1 MASASTDTTANVVAP
16 PAEPTT
22 IEKLRGLRWSIAS
35 NSANTVFV
43 QYTFFGSIFVL
54 FLNELGLSKGQIGF
68 LLSLLP
74 FTGLISIFIA
84 PAVARFGYKRTYVTA
99 WAGRTIIAAFML
111 LTPWVAMTYGL
122 DMTLVFISV
131 TVAAFSLVRSI
142 GMTANM
148 PWVQEYVPDTMR
160 GKYTATSNMF
170 TSAIGFAAVSLGGF
184 VLGRVVGLPGFVIL
198 ISVGILGG
206 FLSTWLASFIP
217 GGAPVP
223 ERAAA
228 KKKRDLGAAL
238 RDGNYMRY
246 LVGVALLTLAT
257 VPLGSFL
264 PLYMREQVGLSP
276 GNIVLLQIGTLA
288 GGLATSFLWG
298 WAADRYGSK
307 PVMLWGLLLRMSLPV
322 LWMFMPKNSPISLY
336 VALGIALFQ
345 GLADMGWGIGSAR
358 MLYVSIV
365 PNAKRSDYMALY
377 TAWTG
382 IAGGISQLV
391 GGQLLQ
397 AFQGVSGQF
406 FFLTLNPYI
415 PLFGLALILPL
426 VSLLIMRAI
435 RLTESLGMGE
445 FVGIFLRGNPFLAM
459 SSLVRYHLA
468 KDEQSTL
475 LVTERLGQTRS
486 LLAVDELLEA
496 LQDPRFNVRFEAIIA
511 ISRMPADPR
520 LTAALIEILH
530 GSELALSVV
539 AAWALGRIGDPTAHD
554 ALMRG
559 LDSDFRSIQAHSV
572 RALGSLGNPDI
583 APLLSERLRTEEN
596 PGLQMA
602 YASALGQLGASEAAS
617 DLLALLR
624 STENPGARLEVAL
637 SVGRLVGNEHNF
649 VQLARNVRSDPG
661 TTLAQAVQALKRRL
675 DRRSEE
681 GASLRTL
688 LDEETAVLGHGDME
702 SGSRSLG
709 RLIQEMPQERFD
721 PTAQVILAECAA
733 QLEASGAAH
742 IEYAIL
748 ALHTLDAG
756 WK

>member
-1 MASASTDTTANVVAP
+1 MTADTNTPVTADTSP
-16 PAEPTT
+16 TEPTT

-99 WAGRTIIAAFML
+99 WAGRTAIATFML
-111 LTPWVAMTYGL
+111 LTPWVAATYGL
-122 DMTLVFISV
+122 EVTLIFISF

-170 TSAIGFAAVSLGGF
+170 TSVVGFASVSVGGF
-184 VLGRVVGLPGFVIL
+184 VLSRVVGLPGFVLL
-198 ISVGILGG
+198 ISVGIIGG

-223 ERAAA
+223 NRPEQKRQ
-228 KKKRDLGAAL
+228 RDLGAAL
-238 RDGNYMRY
+238 RDNNYVRY

-264 PLYMREQVGLSP
+264 PLYMREEVGLSS
-276 GNIVLLQIGTLA
+276 GNIVLLQIGTLG

-322 LWMFMPKNSPISLY
+322 LWMLMPKNSPVSLY
-336 VALGIALFQ
+336 FALGIALFQ
-345 GLADMGWGIGSAR
+345 GMADMGWGIGSAR

-377 TAWTG
+377 NAWTG
-382 IAGGISQLV
+382 IAGGVSQLV

-397 AFQGVSGQF
+397 ASQGVSGQF

-415 PLFGLALILPL
+415 PLFGLALVLPL

-435 RLTESLGMGE
+435 KLTESVGMGE

-459 SSLVRYHLA
+459 TSLVRYHLA
-468 KDEQSTL
+468 KDEQATL
-475 LVTERLGQTRS
+475 HMTERLGQTRS

-496 LQDPRFNVRFEAIIA
+496 LQDPRFNVRFEAVVA

-520 LTAALIEILH
+520 LTAALIDILH
-530 GSELALSVV
+530 GSELALAVI
-539 AAWALGRIGDPTAHD
+539 AAWALGRIGDPTAYD
-554 ALMRG
+554 ALLRG
-559 LDSDFRSIQAHSV
+559 VDSEFRSIQAHSI
-572 RALGSLGNPDI
+572 RALGALGNPEI
-583 APLLSERLRTEEN
+583 APIFTERLTSEEN
-596 PGLQMA
+596 PGVQMA
-602 YASALGQLGASEAAS
+602 YASALGHLGAREAVEE
-617 DLLALLR
+617 LLLLLR
-624 STENPGARLEVAL
+624 QVKNPGARLEVAL
-637 SVGRLVGNEHNF
+637 SIARLVGSEHNF

-661 TTLAQAVQALKRRL
+661 TTLAQAVQGLKRRL
-675 DRRSEE
+675 GRGSDE
-681 GASLRTL
+681 ADSLRSL
-688 LDEETAVLGHGDME
+688 LDEETAVLGQGDVE

-709 RLIQEMPQERFD
+709 QLIRQIPVEHFD
-721 PTAQVILAECAA
+721 ATAQVILNECADRL
-733 QLEASGAAH
+733 QESGAAH
-742 IEYAIL
+742 IEYAVL

>member
-1 MASASTDTTANVVAP
+1 MASATVDET

-99 WAGRTIIAAFML
+99 WAGRTAVATFML
-111 LTPWVAMTYGL
+111 LTPWVAATYGL
-122 DMTLVFISV
+122 DVTLIFISV

-160 GKYTATSNMF
+160 GKYTATNNTFASVV
-170 TSAIGFAAVSLGGF
+170 GFAAVTLGGF
-184 VLGRVVGLPGFVIL
+184 VLGRIAGLPGFVIL
-198 ISVGILGG
+198 ISVGIVGG
-206 FLSTWLASFIP
+206 FASTWLASFIP

-223 ERAAA
+223 NRAE
-228 KKKRDLGAAL
+228 KKKRELGAAL
-238 RDGNYMRY
+238 RDSNYMRY

-264 PLYMREQVGLSP
+264 PLFMREEVGLSS

-322 LWMFMPKNSPISLY
+322 LWMLMPRHSSLSLY
-336 VALGIALFQ
+336 AALGIALFQ

-377 TAWTG
+377 NAWTG

-397 AFQGVSGQF
+397 ASQGVTGQF

-415 PLFGLALILPL
+415 PLFGLALVLPL

-435 RLTESLGMGE
+435 RLTESVGMGE

-459 SSLVRYHLA
+459 TSLVRYHLA

-486 LLAVDELLEA
+486 RLAVDELLEA

-511 ISRMPADPR
+511 IARMPAEPR
-520 LTAALIEILH
+520 LTAALVEILH
-530 GSELALSVV
+530 GSELALAVV
-539 AAWALGRIGDPTAHD
+539 AAWALGRVGDPTAYD
-554 ALMRG
+554 PLVRG
-559 LDSDFRSIQAHSV
+559 LDSDYRSIQAHSV
-572 RALGSLGNPDI
+572 RALGALGNPDV
-583 APLLSERLRTEEN
+583 AAELMERLQGEEN
-596 PGLQMA
+596 RGLQMA
-602 YASALGQLGASEAAS
+602 YASALGQLGATEAVQE
-617 DLLALLR
+617 LLTLLR
-624 STENPGARLEVAL
+624 STDNPGARLEVAL
-637 SVGRLVGNEHNF
+637 AVGRLVGNENSF
-649 VQLARNVRSDPG
+649 IQLARNVRSDPG
-661 TTLAQAVQALKRRL
+661 TTLAQAVQGLKRRL
-675 DRRSEE
+675 NRGDADADALRS
-681 GASLRTL
+681 L
-688 LDEETAVLGHGDME
+688 LDQETAVLGHGE
-702 SGSRSLG
+702 IEEGSRSLG
-709 RLIQEMPQERFD
+709 QLIRQMPLEHFD
-721 PTAQVILAECAA
+721 PTAQAILSECADR
-733 QLEASGAAH
+733 LEESGADH

>member
-1 MASASTDTTANVVAP
+1 MASATPVRDVEIAP
-16 PAEPTT
+16 EEPTT

-35 NSANTVFV
+35 NAANTVFV
-43 QYTFFGSIFVL
+43 QFTFFGSIFVL

-99 WAGRTIIAAFML
+99 WAGRTVIATFML

-122 DMTLVFISV
+122 DATLLFISV

-160 GKYTATSNMF
+160 GKYTATNNTFASVV
-170 TSAIGFAAVSLGGF
+170 GFASVSLGGF
-184 VLGRVVGLPGFVIL
+184 VLGWITGLPGFVIL
-198 ISVGILGG
+198 ISVGVLGG

-223 ERAAA
+223 SRPQD
-228 KKKRDLGAAL
+228 KRKRDLGAAL

-264 PLYMREQVGLSP
+264 PLFMSEEVGLSS

-288 GGLATSFLWG
+288 GGLATSFVWG

-322 LWMFMPKNSPISLY
+322 LWMLMPRHSPLSLPI
-336 VALGIALFQ
+336 ALGIAFFQ

-377 TAWTG
+377 NAWTG

-397 AFQGVSGQF
+397 ASQSVSGEF
-406 FFLTLNPYI
+406 FFITLNPYI
-415 PLFGLALILPL
+415 PLFGLALVLPAL
-426 VSLLIMRAI
+426 SLLIMRAI
-435 RLTESLGMGE
+435 RLTESVGMGE

-459 SSLVRYHLA
+459 TSLVRYHLA

-486 LLAVDELLEA
+486 LLAVDELLES
-496 LQDPRFNVRFEAIIA
+496 LQDPRFNVRFEAIVA

-520 LTAALIEILH
+520 LTAALIDILH

-539 AAWALGRIGDPTAHD
+539 AAWALGRIGDPAAYD
-554 ALMRG
+554 ALLRG
-559 LDSDFRSIQAHSV
+559 LDSDYRSIQAHCA
-572 RALGSLGNPDI
+572 RALGAMGRPEV
-583 APLLSERLRTEEN
+583 AELLIDRLRMEEN
-596 PGLQMA
+596 RGLQMA
-602 YASALGQLGASEAAS
+602 YASALGHLGAAQATRE
-617 DLLALLR
+617 LLVLLR
-624 STENPGARLEVAL
+624 NTDNPGARLEVAL
-637 SVGRLVGNEHNF
+637 SLGRLVGNEHNF

-661 TTLAQAVQALKRRL
+661 TTLAQAVLALKRRL
-675 DRRSEE
+675 DRTSAEAE
-681 GASLRTL
+681 TLHSLI
-688 LDEETAVLGHGDME
+688 DEEMTVLGHGEVED
-702 SGSRSLG
+702 GSRALG
-709 RLIQEMPQERFD
+709 QLIRQMPQEHFD
-721 PTAQVILAECAA
+721 ETARMILAECADR
-733 QLEASGAAH
+733 LEESGAAH

>member
-1 MASASTDTTANVVAP
+1 MASATVDET

-99 WAGRTIIAAFML
+99 WAGRTAVATFML
-111 LTPWVAMTYGL
+111 LTPWVAATYGL
-122 DMTLVFISV
+122 DVTLIFISV

-160 GKYTATSNMF
+160 GKYTATNNTFASVV
-170 TSAIGFAAVSLGGF
+170 GFAAVTLGGF
-184 VLGRVVGLPGFVIL
+184 VLGRIAGLPGFVIL
-198 ISVGILGG
+198 ISVGIVGG
-206 FLSTWLASFIP
+206 FASTWLASFIP

-223 ERAAA
+223 NRAE
-228 KKKRDLGAAL
+228 KKKRELGAAL
-238 RDGNYMRY
+238 RDSNYMRY

-264 PLYMREQVGLSP
+264 PLFMREEVGLSS

-322 LWMFMPKNSPISLY
+322 LWMLMPRHSSLSLY
-336 VALGIALFQ
+336 AALGIALFQ

-377 TAWTG
+377 NAWTG

-397 AFQGVSGQF
+397 ASQGVTGQF

-415 PLFGLALILPL
+415 PLFGLALVLPL

-435 RLTESLGMGE
+435 RLTESVGMGE
-445 FVGIFLRGNPFLAM
+445 FVGIFLRGTPFLAM
-459 SSLVRYHLA
+459 TSLVRYHLA

-486 LLAVDELLEA
+486 RLAVDELLEA

-511 ISRMPADPR
+511 IARMPAEPR
-520 LTAALIEILH
+520 LTAALVEILH
-530 GSELALSVV
+530 GSELALAVV
-539 AAWALGRIGDPTAHD
+539 AAWALGRVGDPTAYD
-554 ALMRG
+554 PLVRG
-559 LDSDFRSIQAHSV
+559 LDSDYRSIQAHSV
-572 RALGSLGNPDI
+572 RALGALGNPDV
-583 APLLSERLRTEEN
+583 AAELMERLQGEEN
-596 PGLQMA
+596 RGLQMA
-602 YASALGQLGASEAAS
+602 YASALGQLGATEAVQE
-617 DLLALLR
+617 LLTLLR
-624 STENPGARLEVAL
+624 STDNPGARLEVAL
-637 SVGRLVGNEHNF
+637 AVGRLVGNENSF
-649 VQLARNVRSDPG
+649 IQLARNVRSDPG
-661 TTLAQAVQALKRRL
+661 TTLAQAVQGLKRRL
-675 DRRSEE
+675 NRGDADADALRS
-681 GASLRTL
+681 L
-688 LDEETAVLGHGDME
+688 LDEETAVLGHGE
-702 SGSRSLG
+702 IEEGSRSLG
-709 RLIQEMPQERFD
+709 QLIRQMPLEHFD
-721 PTAQVILAECAA
+721 PTAQAILSECADR
-733 QLEASGAAH
+733 LEESGADH

>member
-1 MASASTDTTANVVAP
+1 MASAAIDRSS
-16 PAEPTT
+16 EPTT

-99 WAGRTIIAAFML
+99 WAGRTIVATFML
-111 LTPWVAMTYGL
+111 LTPWVASVYGL
-122 DMTLVFISV
+122 DVTLIFISV

-160 GKYTATSNMF
+160 GKYTATSNMY
-170 TSAIGFAAVSLGGF
+170 TSVIGFAAVSLGGF

-198 ISVGILGG
+198 ISVGVLSG

-217 GGAPVP
+217 GGAPIPNRP
-223 ERAAA
+223 EEKR
-228 KKKRDLGAAL
+228 KRDLGAAL

-264 PLYMREQVGLSP
+264 PLFMREEVGLLP
-276 GNIVLLQIGTLA
+276 GNIVLLQIGTLG
-288 GGLATSFLWG
+288 GGLATSFIWG

-322 LWMFMPKNSPISLY
+322 LWMIMPRHSPLSLPI
-336 VALGIALFQ
+336 ALAIALFQ
-345 GLADMGWGIGSAR
+345 GVADMGWGIGSAR
-358 MLYVSIV
+358 LLYVSVV

-377 TAWTG
+377 NAWTG

-397 AFQGVSGQF
+397 ASQNVSGEF
-406 FFLTLNPYI
+406 LTLTLNPYI
-415 PLFGLALILPL
+415 PLFLLALVLPL
-426 VSLLIMRAI
+426 FSLLIMRAI
-435 RLTESLGMGE
+435 RLTESVGMGE

-459 SSLVRYHLA
+459 TSLIRYHLA

-475 LVTERLGQTRS
+475 HVTERLGQTRS
-486 LLAVDELLEA
+486 PLAVDELLEA
-496 LQDPRFNVRFEAIIA
+496 LHDPRFNVRFEAVVA
-511 ISRMPADPR
+511 TSRMPADPR
-520 LTAALIEILH
+520 LTAALVEILH
-530 GSELALSVV
+530 GSELALAVV
-539 AAWALGRIGDPTAHD
+539 AAWALGRVGDPAGYD
-554 ALMRG
+554 ALVRG
-559 LDSDFRSIQAHSV
+559 LSSDYRSIQAHCV
-572 RALGSLGNPDI
+572 RALGSLGNPEI
-583 APLLSERLRTEEN
+583 APVLAERLRSEEN

-602 YASALGQLGASEAAS
+602 YASALGQLGARGSTS

-624 STENPGARLEVAL
+624 GTDNPGARLELAL
-637 SVGRLVGNEHNF
+637 SLARLVGNEHNF
-649 VQLARNVRSDPG
+649 IQLARNVRLDPG

-675 DRRSEE
+675 GRSSPD
-681 GASLRTL
+681 AIALSSL
-688 LDEETAVLGHGDME
+688 LDQEMAILGHGDVE
-702 SGSRSLG
+702 DGSRSLG
-709 RLIQEMPQERFD
+709 QLIREMPQEHFD
-721 PTAQVILAECAA
+721 ATAQTILAECADR
-733 QLEASGAAH
+733 LEESGAEH
-742 IEYAIL
+742 LEYAIL
-748 ALHTLDAG
+748 ALHTLDTG

>member
-1 MASASTDTTANVVAP
+1 MASATVDET

-99 WAGRTIIAAFML
+99 WAGRTAVATFML
-111 LTPWVAMTYGL
+111 LTPWVAATYGL
-122 DMTLVFISV
+122 DVTLIFISV

-160 GKYTATSNMF
+160 GKYTATNNTFASVV
-170 TSAIGFAAVSLGGF
+170 GFAAVTLGGF
-184 VLGRVVGLPGFVIL
+184 VLGRIAGLPGFVIL
-198 ISVGILGG
+198 ISVGIVGG
-206 FLSTWLASFIP
+206 FASTWLASFIP

-223 ERAAA
+223 NRAE
-228 KKKRDLGAAL
+228 KKKRELGAAL
-238 RDGNYMRY
+238 RDSNYMRY

-264 PLYMREQVGLSP
+264 PLFMREEVGLSS

-322 LWMFMPKNSPISLY
+322 LWMLMPRHSSLSLY
-336 VALGIALFQ
+336 AALGIALFQ

-377 TAWTG
+377 NAWTG

-397 AFQGVSGQF
+397 ASQGVTGQF

-415 PLFGLALILPL
+415 PLFGLALVLPL

-435 RLTESLGMGE
+435 RLTESVGMGE

-459 SSLVRYHLA
+459 TSLVRYHLA

-486 LLAVDELLEA
+486 RLAVDELLEA

-511 ISRMPADPR
+511 IARMPAEPR
-520 LTAALIEILH
+520 LTAALVEILH
-530 GSELALSVV
+530 GSELALAVV
-539 AAWALGRIGDPTAHD
+539 AAWALGRVGDPTAYD
-554 ALMRG
+554 PLVRG
-559 LDSDFRSIQAHSV
+559 LDSDYRSIQAHSV
-572 RALGSLGNPDI
+572 RALGALGNPDV
-583 APLLSERLRTEEN
+583 AAELMERLQGEEN
-596 PGLQMA
+596 RGLQMA
-602 YASALGQLGASEAAS
+602 YASALGQLGATEAVQE
-617 DLLALLR
+617 LLTLLR
-624 STENPGARLEVAL
+624 STDNPGARLEVAL
-637 SVGRLVGNEHNF
+637 AVGRLVGNENSF
-649 VQLARNVRSDPG
+649 IQLARNVRSDPG
-661 TTLAQAVQALKRRL
+661 TTLAQAVQGLKRRL
-675 DRRSEE
+675 NRGDADADALRS
-681 GASLRTL
+681 L
-688 LDEETAVLGHGDME
+688 LDEETAVLGHGE
-702 SGSRSLG
+702 IEEGSRSLG
-709 RLIQEMPQERFD
+709 QLIRQMPLEHFD
-721 PTAQVILAECAA
+721 PTAQAILSECADR
-733 QLEASGAAH
+733 LEESGADH

>member
-1 MASASTDTTANVVAP
+1 MASASPVRDVEIAP
-16 PAEPTT
+16 EEPTT

-35 NSANTVFV
+35 NAANTVFV
-43 QYTFFGSIFVL
+43 QFTFFGSIFVL

-99 WAGRTIIAAFML
+99 WAGRTVIATFML

-122 DMTLVFISV
+122 DATLLFISV

-160 GKYTATSNMF
+160 GKYTATNNTFASVV
-170 TSAIGFAAVSLGGF
+170 GFASVSLGGF
-184 VLGRVVGLPGFVIL
+184 VLGWITGLPGFVIL
-198 ISVGILGG
+198 ISVGVLGG

-223 ERAAA
+223 SRPQD
-228 KKKRDLGAAL
+228 KRKRDLGAAL

-264 PLYMREQVGLSP
+264 PLFMSEEVGLSS

-288 GGLATSFLWG
+288 GGLATSFVWG

-322 LWMFMPKNSPISLY
+322 LWMLMPRHSPLSLPI
-336 VALGIALFQ
+336 ALGIAFFQ

-377 TAWTG
+377 NAWTG

-397 AFQGVSGQF
+397 ASQSVSGEF
-406 FFLTLNPYI
+406 FFITLNPYI
-415 PLFGLALILPL
+415 PLFGLALVLPAL
-426 VSLLIMRAI
+426 SLLIMRAI
-435 RLTESLGMGE
+435 RLTESVGMGE

-459 SSLVRYHLA
+459 TSLVRYHLA

-486 LLAVDELLEA
+486 LLAVDELLES
-496 LQDPRFNVRFEAIIA
+496 LQDPRFNVRFEAIVA

-520 LTAALIEILH
+520 LTAALIDILH

-539 AAWALGRIGDPTAHD
+539 AAWALGRIGDPAAYD
-554 ALMRG
+554 ALLRG
-559 LDSDFRSIQAHSV
+559 LDSDYRSIQAHCA
-572 RALGSLGNPDI
+572 RALGAMGRPEV
-583 APLLSERLRTEEN
+583 AELLIDRLRMEEN
-596 PGLQMA
+596 RGLQMA
-602 YASALGQLGASEAAS
+602 YASALGHLGAAQATRE
-617 DLLALLR
+617 LLVLLR
-624 STENPGARLEVAL
+624 NTDNPGARLEVAL
-637 SVGRLVGNEHNF
+637 SLGRLVGNEHNF

-661 TTLAQAVQALKRRL
+661 TTLAQAVLALKRRL
-675 DRRSEE
+675 DRTSAEAE
-681 GASLRTL
+681 TLHSLI
-688 LDEETAVLGHGDME
+688 DEEMTVLGHGEVED
-702 SGSRSLG
+702 GSRALG
-709 RLIQEMPQERFD
+709 QLIRQMPQEHFD
-721 PTAQVILAECAA
+721 ETARMILAECADR
-733 QLEASGAAH
+733 LEESGAAH

>member
-1 MASASTDTTANVVAP
+1 MASAATDTA

-99 WAGRTIIAAFML
+99 WVGRTAVATFML
-111 LTPWVAMTYGL
+111 LTPWVANTYGL
-122 DMTLVFISV
+122 DVTLIFISF

-160 GKYTATSNMF
+160 GKYTATNNIFASVV
-170 TSAIGFAAVSLGGF
+170 GFAAVSLGGF
-184 VLGRVVGLPGFVIL
+184 VLGRIAGLPGFVIL
-198 ISVGILGG
+198 ISVGIVGG
-206 FLSTWLASFIP
+206 FASTWLASFIP
-217 GGAPVP
+217 GGAPIPNRP
-223 ERAAA
+223 EQKRQ
-228 KKKRDLGAAL
+228 RDLGTAL
-238 RDGNYMRY
+238 RDSNYMRY
-246 LVGVALLTLAT
+246 LIGVALLTLAT

-264 PLYMREQVGLSP
+264 PLYMGEQVGLLP
-276 GNIVLLQIGTLA
+276 GNIVLLQIGTLG
-288 GGLATSFLWG
+288 GGLATSFAWG

-307 PVMLWGLLLRMSLPV
+307 PVMLWGLLLRMTLPV
-322 LWMFMPKNSPISLY
+322 LWMFMPKNSPVSLY

-365 PNAKRSDYMALY
+365 PNTKRSDYMALY

-397 AFQGVSGQF
+397 ASQGFSGQF

-415 PLFGLALILPL
+415 PLFGLALVLPL

-486 LLAVDELLEA
+486 RLAVEELLEA

-520 LTAALIEILH
+520 LTAALVEILH

-539 AAWALGRIGDPTAHD
+539 AAWALGRVGDPAAHD
-554 ALMRG
+554 ALVRG
-559 LDSDFRSIQAHSV
+559 LDSDYRSIQAHSV
-572 RALGSLGNPDI
+572 RALGALGNPEV
-583 APLLSERLRTEEN
+583 ATVLMERLQGEDNR
-596 PGLQMA
+596 GLQMA
-602 YASALGQLGASEAAS
+602 YASALGQLGATQAVQE
-617 DLLALLR
+617 LLTLLR
-624 STENPGARLEVAL
+624 GTDNPGARLEVAL
-637 SVGRLVGNEHNF
+637 AVGRLVGNENSF
-649 VQLARNVRSDPG
+649 IQLARNVRSDPG
-661 TTLAQAVQALKRRL
+661 TTLAQAVQGLKRRL
-675 DRRSEE
+675 NRGDADTDALRS
-681 GASLRTL
+681 L
-688 LDEETAVLGHGDME
+688 LDEGTAVLGHGEIE

-709 RLIQEMPQERFD
+709 QLIRQMPLRHFD
-721 PTAQVILAECAA
+721 PTAQAILAECADR
-733 QLEASGAAH
+733 LEESGADH

>member
-1 MASASTDTTANVVAP
+1 MASAPVDTA

-54 FLNELGLSKGQIGF
+54 FLNELGMSKGQIGF

-99 WAGRTIIAAFML
+99 WAGRTAIAMFML
-111 LTPWVAMTYGL
+111 LTPWIATTYGL
-122 DMTLVFISV
+122 NATLIFITV

-160 GKYTATSNMF
+160 GKYTATNNMF
-170 TSAIGFAAVSLGGF
+170 TSVIGFASVSVGGF
-184 VLGRVVGLPGFVIL
+184 VLGRFLGLPGFVIL
-198 ISVGILGG
+198 ISIGVLGG
-206 FLSTWLASFIP
+206 FASTWLASFIP

-223 ERAAA
+223 NRP
-228 KKKRDLGAAL
+228 KQKRQRDLGTAL

-246 LVGVALLTLAT
+246 LIGVALLTLAT

-264 PLYMREQVGLSP
+264 PLYMREEVGLLS
-276 GNIVLLQIGTLA
+276 GNIVLLQIGTLG

-298 WAADRYGSK
+298 WAADRYGSR

-322 LWMFMPKNSPISLY
+322 LWMLMPKNSPTSLY
-336 VALGIALFQ
+336 VALAIALFQ

-377 TAWTG
+377 NAWTG
-382 IAGGISQLV
+382 IAGGISQLI

-397 AFQGVSGQF
+397 ASQGISGQF

-415 PLFGLALILPL
+415 PLFGLALVLPL

-435 RLTESLGMGE
+435 RLTESVGMGE

-459 SSLVRYHLA
+459 TSLVRFHLA

-475 LVTERLGQTRS
+475 HMTERLGQTRS
-486 LLAVDELLEA
+486 RLAVDELLEA

-511 ISRMPADPR
+511 ISRMPADAR
-520 LTAALIEILH
+520 LTAALVEILH
-530 GSELALSVV
+530 GSELALAVV
-539 AAWALGRIGDPTAHD
+539 AAWALGRMGDPAAYD
-554 ALMRG
+554 PLVKG

-572 RALGSLGNPDI
+572 RALGSLGNPEV
-583 APLLSERLRTEEN
+583 AAVLAERLPGESN

-602 YASALGQLGASEAAS
+602 YASALGQLGATEATG
-617 DLLALLR
+617 ALLTLLR
-624 STENPGARLEVAL
+624 GTDNPGARLEVAL
-637 SVGRLVGNEHNF
+637 SLARIVGSEHNF
-649 VQLARNVRSDPG
+649 IQLARNVRLDPG

-675 DRRSEE
+675 DRKSEE
-681 GASLRTL
+681 GKALRSLM
-688 LDEETAVLGHGDME
+688 DKETAVLGHGEME
-702 SGSRSLG
+702 GGSRALG
-709 RLIQEMPQERFD
+709 QLIRQI
-721 PTAQVILAECAA
+721 PTAHFNATAQAILSECADR
-733 QLEASGAAH
+733 LEESGAAH
-742 IEYAIL
+742 VEYAIL
-748 ALHTLDAG
+748 ALHTLDTG

>member
-1 MASASTDTTANVVAP
+1 MASATVDET

-99 WAGRTIIAAFML
+99 WAGRTAVATFML
-111 LTPWVAMTYGL
+111 LTPWVAATYGL
-122 DMTLVFISV
+122 DVTLIFISV

-160 GKYTATSNMF
+160 GKYTATNNTFASVV
-170 TSAIGFAAVSLGGF
+170 GFAAVTLGGF
-184 VLGRVVGLPGFVIL
+184 VLGRIAGLPGFVIL
-198 ISVGILGG
+198 ISVGIVGG
-206 FLSTWLASFIP
+206 FASTWLASFIP

-223 ERAAA
+223 NRAE
-228 KKKRDLGAAL
+228 KKKRELGAAL
-238 RDGNYMRY
+238 RDSNYMRY

-264 PLYMREQVGLSP
+264 PLFMREEVGLSS

-322 LWMFMPKNSPISLY
+322 LWMLMPRHSSLSLY
-336 VALGIALFQ
+336 AALGIALFQ

-377 TAWTG
+377 NAWTG

-397 AFQGVSGQF
+397 ASQGVTGQF

-415 PLFGLALILPL
+415 PLFGLALVLPL

-435 RLTESLGMGE
+435 RLTESVGMGE

-459 SSLVRYHLA
+459 TSLVRYHLA

-486 LLAVDELLEA
+486 RLAVDELLEA
-496 LQDPRFNVRFEAIIA
+496 LQD
-511 ISRMPADPR
+511 
-520 LTAALIEILH
+520 
-530 GSELALSVV
+530 
-539 AAWALGRIGDPTAHD
+539 
-554 ALMRG
+554 
-559 LDSDFRSIQAHSV
+559 
-572 RALGSLGNPDI
+572 
-583 APLLSERLRTEEN
+583 
-596 PGLQMA
+596 
-602 YASALGQLGASEAAS
+602 AS
-617 DLLALLR
+617 
-624 STENPGARLEVAL
+624 
-637 SVGRLVGNEHNF
+637 
-649 VQLARNVRSDPG
+649 
-661 TTLAQAVQALKRRL
+661 RRL
-675 DRRSEE
+675 
-681 GASLRTL
+681 SL
-688 LDEETAVLGHGDME
+688 
-702 SGSRSLG
+702 SRG
-709 RLIQEMPQERFD
+709 CPRNP
-721 PTAQVILAECAA
+721 A
-733 QLEASGAAH
+733 
-742 IEYAIL
+742 
-748 ALHTLDAG
+748 
-756 WK
+756 

>member
-1 MASASTDTTANVVAP
+1 MASAATDTAP
-16 PAEPTT
+16 VEPTT

-99 WAGRTIIAAFML
+99 WAGRTAIATFML
-111 LTPWVAMTYGL
+111 LTPWVAATYGL
-122 DMTLVFISV
+122 DVTLIFISV

-148 PWVQEYVPDTMR
+148 PWVQEYVPDMMR
-160 GKYTATSNMF
+160 GKYTATNNTFASVV
-170 TSAIGFAAVSLGGF
+170 GFAAVTLGGV
-184 VLGRVVGLPGFVIL
+184 VLGRIVGLPGFVML

-217 GGAPVP
+217 GGAPIP
-223 ERAAA
+223 KRAEE

-238 RDGNYMRY
+238 ADSNYMRY

-264 PLYMREQVGLSP
+264 PLFMHEEVGLSS

-322 LWMFMPKNSPISLY
+322 LWMLMPRHSAASLY
-336 VALGIALFQ
+336 VAFGIALFQ

-358 MLYVSIV
+358 LLYVSVV

-377 TAWTG
+377 NAWTG

-397 AFQGVSGQF
+397 ASQSVSGQF

-415 PLFGLALILPL
+415 PLFLLALVLPL

-435 RLTESLGMGE
+435 RLTESVGMGE

-459 SSLVRYHLA
+459 TSLIRYHLA

-475 LVTERLGQTRS
+475 HVTERLGQTRS
-486 LLAVDELLEA
+486 RLAVDELLEA
-496 LQDPRFNVRFEAIIA
+496 LQDPRFNVRFEAVIA
-511 ISRMPADPR
+511 IARMPADTR
-520 LTAALIEILH
+520 LTAALVEILH
-530 GSELALSVV
+530 GSELALAVV
-539 AAWALGRIGDPTAHD
+539 AAWALGRVGDPAAYD
-554 ALMRG
+554 ALRRG
-559 LDSDFRSIQAHSV
+559 VDSDFRSIRAHSV
-572 RALGSLGNPDI
+572 RALGAMGRPEV
-583 APLLSERLRTEEN
+583 AALLVERLRAEEN
-596 PGLQMA
+596 RGLQMA
-602 YASALGQLGASEAAS
+602 YASALGQLGAAEATD
-617 DLLALLR
+617 DLLVLLR
-624 STENPGARLEVAL
+624 GTDNPGARLEVAL
-637 SVGRLVGNEHNF
+637 SLARLVGSEHNF

-661 TTLAQAVQALKRRL
+661 TTLAQAVQGLKRRL
-675 DRRSEE
+675 HRGSADANALRS
-681 GASLRTL
+681 L
-688 LDEETAVLGHGDME
+688 LDEETAILGHGEME

-709 RLIQEMPQERFD
+709 QIIRQMPLEHFD
-721 PTAQVILAECAA
+721 ATAQAILSECADR
-733 QLEASGAAH
+733 LEESGAAH

>member
-1 MASASTDTTANVVAP
+1 MASAPTDTAQTVDAA

-54 FLNELGLSKGQIGF
+54 FLNELGLNKGQIGF

-99 WAGRTIIAAFML
+99 WAGRTAIATFML
-111 LTPWVAMTYGL
+111 LTPWVAATYGL
-122 DMTLVFISV
+122 DVTLIFISV
-131 TVAAFSLVRSI
+131 TVAAFSLARSI

-160 GKYTATSNMF
+160 GKYTATSNIY
-170 TSAIGFAAVSLGGF
+170 TSVIGFVAVTLGGF
-184 VLGRVVGLPGFVIL
+184 VLGRVIGLPGFVIL
-198 ISVGILGG
+198 ISVGVLGG
-206 FLSTWLASFIP
+206 FVSTWLASFIP
-217 GGAPVP
+217 GGAPIP
-223 ERAAA
+223 SRPQQ
-228 KKKRDLGAAL
+228 KRQRDLGTAL
-238 RDGNYMRY
+238 RDSNYMRY
-246 LVGVALLTLAT
+246 LIGVALLTLAT

-264 PLYMREQVGLSP
+264 PLFMQEEVGLSS

-288 GGLATSFLWG
+288 GGLATSFVWG

-307 PVMLWGLLLRMSLPV
+307 PVMLWGLLLRMTLPV
-322 LWMFMPKNSPISLY
+322 LWMLMPRHSPISLA

-358 MLYVSIV
+358 LLYVSVV

-377 TAWTG
+377 NAWTG
-382 IAGGISQLV
+382 IAGGVSQLV

-397 AFQGVSGQF
+397 ASQGVSGQL

-415 PLFGLALILPL
+415 PLFLLALVLPL
-426 VSLLIMRAI
+426 FSLLVMRAI
-435 RLTESLGMGE
+435 RLTESVGMGE

-459 SSLVRYHLA
+459 TSLIRYHLA

-486 LLAVDELLEA
+486 LLAVDELLET

-520 LTAALIEILH
+520 LTAALIDILH
-530 GSELALSVV
+530 GSELALAVV
-539 AAWALGRIGDPTAHD
+539 AAWALGRVNDPTAYD
-554 ALMRG
+554 ALRRG
-559 LDSDFRSIQAHSV
+559 LESDFRSIQAHCV
-572 RALGSLGNPDI
+572 RALGSLGNPEVI
-583 APLLSERLRTEEN
+583 PLLSERLSREEN
-596 PGLQMA
+596 RGLQMA
-602 YASALGQLGASEAAS
+602 YASALGQLGAADAAN

-624 STENPGARLEVAL
+624 DTDNPGARLEVAL
-637 SVGRLVGNEHNF
+637 SLGRLVGNEHNF

-661 TTLAQAVQALKRRL
+661 TTLAQAVLALKRRL
-675 DRRSEE
+675 DRTS
-681 GASLRTL
+681 ADAQALHSL
-688 LDEETAVLGHGDME
+688 LDEEMAVLGHGE
-702 SGSRSLG
+702 VEGGSRSLG
-709 RLIQEMPQERFD
+709 QLIRQMPQEHFD
-721 PTAQVILAECAA
+721 DTARAILSECADR
-733 QLEASGAAH
+733 LEESGAEH
-742 IEYAIL
+742 LEYAIL